1 MAEPDLAARMLDSM
15 PAFTMVIGADLVLR
29 HVSGNAPVHVGLTP
43 DMIEGRPASEVIIAD
58 DLEALVESAAYSLGH
73 DAGVL
78 GPVMFRFH
86 NGHGGICV
94 AEAMSLNRLDD
105 PAIGGLV
112 VSVRDRCGLDL
123 LDKALEALGAG
134 AGVAVIAGL
143 LLRAIELPPV
153 VGSGWLVEVPPHAGS
168 SGSGDEPALIAA
180 SPAVA
185 GREAMAVHP
194 AMWSDALATG
204 GPVEHRS
211 LATLPPEVAQQLDAI
226 DMASL
231 IAVPVASPAPD
242 AAQLC
247 LVVANP
253 FAEPFTIN
261 ERHYLDRVCSLLA
274 LASERNHF
282 VRELHHAATHD
293 PLTGLDNRASFL
305 EALEKAAAEHAPDQT
320 MTLLY
325 LDLDGFKPVNDA
337 RGHAAGDSALIEVA
351 YRLVARRPAGARLA
365 RLGGDEFALMLPGA
379 SDADVDALADQIVT
393 DLSVPIDLP
402 GGPVQIG
409 VSIGVARG
417 APAELT
423 RLLEHAD
430 GAMYDAKAAG
440 RGTWRRA

>member
-1 MAEPDLAARMLDSM
+1 VVESDLAARLLASM
-15 PAFTMVIGADLVLR
+15 PAFTVVIGDDLVIR

-43 DMIEGRPASEVIIAD
+43 DMIEGHHASEVKLGE

-73 DAGVL
+73 SGDVL

-86 NGHGGICV
+86 NGVGGVCV

-105 PAIGGLV
+105 PEIRGLV
-112 VSVRDRCGLDL
+112 VSIRDRCGLDL

-134 AGVAVIAGL
+134 SSVAVIAGL

-153 VGSGWLVEVPPHAGS
+153 VGSGWLVEVPPHAGT
-168 SGSGDEPALIAA
+168 SGSGDDATLICA
-180 SPAVA
+180 SPAVEGHHA
-185 GREAMAVHP
+185 TAIHP
-194 AMWSDALATG
+194 AMWSQALESGQT
-204 GPVEHRS
+204 VEHGS
-211 LATLPPEVAQQLDAI
+211 LGSLPAEVADDLRSI

-231 IAVPVASPAPD
+231 IAIPIATPAPD

-247 LVVANP
+247 LIVANP

-261 ERHYLDRVCSLLA
+261 ERHYLDRICSLLA
-274 LASERNHF
+274 LASERSHF
-282 VRELHHAATHD
+282 VRELRHAATHD

-305 EALEKAAAEHAPDQT
+305 EALEKAGAEHAADQT

-337 RGHAAGDSALIEVA
+337 LGHAAGDSALVEVA
-351 YRLVARRPAGARLA
+351 YRLMARRPPGARLA
-365 RLGGDEFALMLPGA
+365 RLGGDEFAIMLPDASGA
-379 SDADVDALADQIVT
+379 EAAALADRLVT
-393 DLSVPIDLP
+393 DLSVPIDMAS
-402 GGPVQIG
+402 GAVQIG
-409 VSIGVARG
+409 VSIGIAQG

-440 RGTWRRA
+440 RGTWRMA